1 MKEAIKPLFLAVGGG
16 AVIEYISSSEFELLY
31 KYGTQT
37 ATMFFSMYMAYKH
50 FKNNKN
56 KNS

>member
-16 AVIEYISSSEFELLY
+16 SVIEYISSSEFELLY
-31 KYGTQT
+31 KYSTQT
-37 ATMFFSMYMAYKH
+37 ATMLFSMFIAWKH
-50 FKNNKN
+50 YKNNKN